1 METVP
6 VPNGPLTGNVL
17 FYSRP
22 EPLSI
27 ELHGKLGVN
36 RSDTPFRFAEKAQA
50 VPLQVT
56 EFGFAAKSYP
66 VIFAGDDRAPMAV
79 MSIRA
84 NENLF
89 IKDGASEP
97 DIYIPAFIR
106 RYPFALANNPAPAGA
121 QNGAQAAGAPQ
132 MIVCI
137 DRGADA
143 IAENADVPLFV
154 NGEPS
159 DFAKQMIEFCSNFE
173 TERLRTESFVARMK
187 ALDLF
192 ETKQATFTPRD
203 ANNNPGQPIMLAD
216 YFAVS
221 EEKLAALPAE
231 VVMELHTSGAL
242 RQIYAHLDS
251 MQNWERLVARSLAA
265 APVAAN
271 A

>member
-6 VPNGPLTGNVL
+6 LPNGPLTGNVL

-22 EPLSI
+22 EPLSV
-27 ELHGKLGVN
+27 ELHGRLGVN
-36 RSDTPFRFAEKAQA
+36 RSDKPFRFAETAQA

-56 EFGFAAKSYP
+56 EFGFATKSYP
-66 VIFAGDDRAPMAV
+66 IIFAGDDRVPMAV

-89 IKDGASEP
+89 IKDGTMEP

-106 RYPFALANNPAPAGA
+106 RYPFALANNPSPTGS
-121 QNGAQAAGAPQ
+121 QGDNAAQ

-137 DRGADA
+137 DRAA
-143 IAENADVPLFV
+143 EALSENADVPFFD
-154 NGEPS
+154 NGQLS
-159 DFAKQMIEFCSNFE
+159 DFSQQMIDFCSNFE
-173 TERLRTESFVARMK
+173 TERQRTESFVNRLK

-192 ETKQATFTPRD
+192 ETRQATFTPRD
-203 ANNNPGQPIMLAD
+203 ANNNPAPPVLLAD
-216 YFAVS
+216 YFGVS
-221 EEKLAALPAE
+221 EEKLAALPADII
-231 VVMELHTSGAL
+231 MELHTTGAL

-251 MQNWERLVARSLAA
+251 VQNWERLVARSTTA
-265 APVAAN
+265 APTAAN

>member
-6 VPNGPLTGNVL
+6 VPNGPLSGNVL
-17 FYSRP
+17 FYTQP

-27 ELHGKLGVN
+27 ELHSKLGVN
-36 RSDTPFRFAEKAQA
+36 RSDNPFRFAMTAQA

-56 EFGFAAKSYP
+56 EFGFATKSYP
-66 VIFAGDDRAPMAV
+66 IIFAGDERTPMAV

-89 IKDGASEP
+89 IKDGVIAP
-97 DIYIPAFIR
+97 DVYIPAFIR
-106 RYPFALANNPAPAGA
+106 RYPFALANNPASPAGPGEA
-121 QNGAQAAGAPQ
+121 Q

-137 DRGADA
+137 DRAADA
-143 IAENADVPLFV
+143 MGENADVPLFE
-154 NGEPS
+154 NGKPS
-159 DFAKQMIEFCSNFE
+159 AFAQSMIEFCSNFE
-173 TERLRTESFVARMK
+173 TERQRTESFVNRLI

-203 ANNNPGQPIMLAD
+203 ANNNPGQPVMLAD

-221 EEKLAALPAE
+221 EEKLAALPSE
-231 VVMELHTSGAL
+231 VVMELHTTGAL
-242 RQIYAHLDS
+242 RQIHAHLDS
-251 MQNWERLVARSLAA
+251 MQNWERLVALSMIA

>member
-6 VPNGPLTGNVL
+6 VPNGPLTGSVM

-27 ELHGKLGVN
+27 ELHGKLGIN
-36 RSDTPFRFAEKAQA
+36 RSETPFRFAQNAQA

-56 EFGFAAKSYP
+56 EFGFASKSFP
-66 VIFAGDDRAPMAV
+66 IIFAGDDRTPMAV

-89 IKDGASEP
+89 IKDGVTEP

-106 RYPFALANNPAPAGA
+106 RYPFALANNPPAPG
-121 QNGAQAAGAPQ
+121 QIQSDTPQ

-137 DRGADA
+137 DRGAEA
-143 IAENADVPLFV
+143 LAEGGDVPLFE

-159 DFAKQMIEFCSNFE
+159 AFAQQMIEFCSNFE
-173 TERLRTESFVARMK
+173 TERKRTESFVNYLK
-187 ALDLF
+187 KLDLF

-203 ANNNPGQPIMLAD
+203 ANNVAGAPVMLAD

-221 EEKLAALPAE
+221 EEKLAALPADA
-231 VVMELHTSGAL
+231 VMELHTSGAL

-251 MQNWERLVARSLAA
+251 AQNWDRLVARSMLQT
-265 APVAAN
+265 PTAAN

>member
-22 EPLSI
+22 EPLSV

-36 RSDTPFRFAEKAQA
+36 RSEKPFRFAEQAQA

-56 EFGFAAKSYP
+56 EFGFATKSYP
-66 VIFAGDDRAPMAV
+66 IIFAGDERTPMAV

-89 IKDGASEP
+89 VKDGVIEP

-106 RYPFALANNPAPAGA
+106 RYPFALANNPAPTGSQGAGA
-121 QNGAQAAGAPQ
+121 AQ

-137 DRGADA
+137 DRGAEA
-143 IAENADVPLFV
+143 IGENADVPLFE
-154 NGEPS
+154 NGQPS
-159 DFAKQMIEFCSNFE
+159 AFAQSMIEFCSNFE
-173 TERLRTESFVARMK
+173 TERQRTESFVNRLK

-203 ANNNPGQPIMLAD
+203 ANNNPGQPVMLAD

-231 VVMELHTSGAL
+231 VVMELHASGAL
-242 RQIYAHLDS
+242 RQLHAHLDS
-251 MQNWERLVARSLAA
+251 MQNWERLVARSMT
-265 APVAAN
+265 PVAAN